1 MSETRPPG
9 SRPSAGE
16 HESLRAEVEELRRL
30 KAVDDLLE
38 TLTGVLDIRQVFDR
52 VSEISRAVL
61 PHDAIA
67 LGRITPDRQ
76 SIRVWAHSAVPKG
89 FDIPETVPLPD
100 PKVVQREW
108 DFMVLDDISA
118 DETLRRQNAP
128 LLKYGV
134 RSVLRIPLK
143 EDGMIVAALNFLS
156 FRPDVY
162 AARDVLV
169 AKRIAAFVHL
179 ALSHHD
185 LAEAARRAAEAQERT
200 RQLEHR
206 VEGLVAALAAHG
218 RTSRVVGVSASWKE
232 VLRQAAKVAEAET
245 TVLLTGESGTGKEV
259 VARFVHSSS
268 PRAPGPFVAINCA
281 ALPDTLLE
289 SELFG
294 FERGAFSGAHAA
306 RPGRI
311 EAAQG
316 GVLFLDEVG
325 ETSPSVQAKLLRV
338 LQEKEFQ
345 RLGASRTQRADVRVV
360 AATNRDLASA
370 MARGAFREDLFY
382 RLAVFE
388 IRLPP
393 LRERP
398 DDILPLAGAFL
409 EEIGAELG
417 RPAAGISR
425 DAMDALLRYRW
436 PGNVRELRNVLERA
450 SILSDG
456 GLITHEHLIVAPP
469 ERPRA
474 GAPSPASPPAP
485 ERPGLPSPSRA
496 ARTASLA
503 ELERDAI
510 ERALEEAR
518 FNKSRA
524 AHALGL
530 TRGQLYGKLRRLG
543 IGPED

>member
-1 MSETRPPG
+1 MSEKRPPD
-9 SRPSAGE
+9 SRPPVAE
-16 HESLRAEVEELRRL
+16 LESLRAEVEELRRL

-61 PHDAIA
+61 PHDALA
-67 LGRITPDRQ
+67 LGRLTSDRQ
-76 SIRVWAHSAVPKG
+76 SIRVWAHSSIPEGFAV
-89 FDIPETVPLPD
+89 PETVPLPD
-100 PKVVQREW
+100 PSIVQKEW
-108 DFMVLDDISA
+108 DFMVLEDISA
-118 DETLRRQNAP
+118 DETLRHQNAP
-128 LLKYGV
+128 LLKYGI

-143 EDGMIVAALNFLS
+143 EEGVIVAALNFLS
-156 FRPDVY
+156 FRPGAY
-162 AARDVLV
+162 AARDVLI

-200 RQLEHR
+200 RQLERR

-232 VLRQAAKVAEAET
+232 ALRQAAKVASAET

-268 PRAPGPFVAINCA
+268 PRASGPFVAINCA
-281 ALPDTLLE
+281 ALPETLLE

-294 FERGAFSGAHAA
+294 YERGAFSGAHAA
-306 RPGRI
+306 KPGRI

-345 RLGASRTQRADVRVV
+345 RLGGSRTQRADVRVV
-360 AATNRDLASA
+360 AATNRDLAAA
-370 MARGAFREDLFY
+370 MARGTFREDLFY

-456 GLITHEHLIVAPP
+456 GLITHEHLIVPP
-469 ERPRA
+469 PGRPQA
-474 GAPSPASPPAP
+474 GAASVTATPAP
-485 ERPGLPSPSRA
+485 ERSGLSPLPRGVRA
-496 ARTASLA
+496 TSLA
-503 ELERDAI
+503 DLERDAI
-510 ERALEEAR
+510 ERALADAR

-524 AHALGL
+524 ARALGL
-530 TRGQLYGKLRRLG
+530 TRGQLYGRLRRLG
-543 IGPED
+543 IAPTD

>member
-1 MSETRPPG
+1 MSEESASASRPPA
-9 SRPSAGE
+9 RE
-16 HESLRAEVEELRRL
+16 LERLRAEVEELRRL
-30 KAVDDLLE
+30 NSVDDLLE

-76 SIRVWAHSAVPKG
+76 SIRVWAHSAIPKG

-100 PKVVQREW
+100 PTVVQREW

-134 RSVLRIPLK
+134 KSVLRIPLK

-156 FRPDVY
+156 FRPDAY

-200 RQLEHR
+200 RQLERR

-218 RTSRVVGVSASWKE
+218 RTSRVIGVSASWKD
-232 VLRQAAKVAEAET
+232 VLRQAAKVASAET

-268 PRAPGPFVAINCA
+268 PRASGPFVAINCA

-306 RPGRI
+306 KPGRI

-338 LQEKEFQ
+338 LQEREFQ
-345 RLGASRTQRADVRVV
+345 RLGGSRPQRADVRVV
-360 AATNRDLASA
+360 AATNRDL
-370 MARGAFREDLFY
+370 GKDVETGHFRRDLYY
-382 RLAVFE
+382 RLRVIE
-388 IRLPP
+388 IPIPP

-398 DDILPLAGAFL
+398 EDVLPLA
-409 EEIGAELG
+409 
-417 RPAAGISR
+417 R
-425 DAMDALLRYRW
+425 ALLLDAARRTGAKVTGFTPEAARLLQRHCW
-436 PGNVRELRNVLERA
+436 PGNVRELANAVERA
-450 SILSDG
+450 AVLADG
-456 GLITHEHLIVAPP
+456 ARVGAEDLPDEIV
-469 ERPRA
+469 RPARGG
-474 GAPSPASPPAP
+474 GA
-485 ERPGLPSPSRA
+485 EGE
-496 ARTASLA
+496 TLA
-503 ELERDAI
+503 EVEKAHVLFV
-510 ERALEEAR
+510 LGEEEGHR
-518 FNKSRA
+518 EKA
-524 AHALGL
+524 A
-530 TRGQLYGKLRRLG
+530 RRLG
-543 IGPED
+543 IGVATLYRKLKEWDESGR

>member
-1 MSETRPPG
+1 MIE
-9 SRPSAGE
+9 SRPSDDRPPAGE
-16 HESLRAEVEELRRL
+16 LASLRAEVDELRRL

-38 TLTGVLDIRQVFDR
+38 TLTGVLDIRRVFDR

-61 PHDAIA
+61 PHDALL
-67 LGRITPDRQ
+67 LGRLAPDRQ
-76 SIRVWAHSAVPKG
+76 SIRVWARSAVPDG
-89 FDIPETVPLPD
+89 IDVPESVPLPD
-100 PKVVQREW
+100 PDIVQREW
-108 DFMVLDDISA
+108 DFMLLDDISA
-118 DETLRRQNAP
+118 DETLRRQNLP
-128 LLKYGV
+128 LLKFGF

-143 EDGMIVAALNFLS
+143 EDGVIFAALNFVS
-156 FRPDVY
+156 HRSCAY

-185 LAEAARRAAEAQERT
+185 LAEAARRAAEAQERAG
-200 RQLEHR
+200 QLESR

-218 RTSRVVGVSASWKE
+218 RASRVVGVSASWRE
-232 VLRQAAKVAEAET
+232 VLRQAAKVASAET

-268 PRAPGPFVAINCA
+268 PRASGPFVAINCA

-311 EAAQG
+311 EAALG

-345 RLGASRTQRADVRVV
+345 RLGGSRTQRADVRVV

-370 MARGAFREDLFY
+370 MARGTFREDLFY

-398 DDILPLAGAFL
+398 DDVLPLAGAFL

-425 DAMDALLRYRW
+425 DAMDALLHYRW

-456 GLITHEHLIVAPP
+456 GLITHEHLIVPPPGRPEVGAAPV
-469 ERPRA
+469 A
-474 GAPSPASPPAP
+474 ATPAP
-485 ERPGLPSPSRA
+485 ERSGRSPLPRGARA
-496 ARTASLA
+496 ASLA
-503 ELERDAI
+503 DVERDAI
-510 ERALEEAR
+510 GRALVEAR
-518 FNKSRA
+518 YNKSRA
-524 AHALGL
+524 ARLLGL
-530 TRGQLYGKLRRLG
+530 TRGQLYGRLRRLG
-543 IGPED
+543 IDTSD